1 MGGNPRN
8 EVSPLWSDHP
18 VLSGQYTRSWN
29 NFNETSVPVKKNY
42 CSLLSIR
49 GTFLVV
55 HRHLME
61 PAAKQFQLLYS
72 GFSNPRDTVSL
83 WAENG
88 HVKQET
94 ACGPVSVIKVRAT
107 MSWRSGLSV
116 TEKLTTVSHEV
127 GAQDVQ
133 GLPLLTKPAARPSY
147 ASMAGKPSPSSHEPP
162 NNGTRHLSHWLISGI
177 VKGGGRVGVNAPS
190 KG

>member
-1 MGGNPRN
+1 
-8 EVSPLWSDHP
+8 
-18 VLSGQYTRSWN
+18 
-29 NFNETSVPVKKNY
+29 
-42 CSLLSIR
+42 
-49 GTFLVV
+49 
-55 HRHLME
+55 ME

-88 HVKQET
+88 HVKRET

-107 MSWRSGLSV
+107 ISWRSGLLV

-133 GLPLLTKPAARPSY
+133 GRPLLTKPAARPSY
-147 ASMAGKPSPSSHEPP
+147 VSMAGRPSPSSHEPP
-162 NNGTRHLSHWLISGI
+162 NNGTRHLSHWLISGM
-177 VKGGGRVGVNAPS
+177 VKGRGESGGKCTFQRLKEASGFQENAGSTWSWCKHGWPRLSHHTPPLLVVNCVKFHLTS
-190 KG
+190 KRSLPKFQTEMF